1 MTETTVAQG
10 RERNVAASEE
20 SPVAGSAPAGLDARP
35 AGAVRRLVATYRSEI
50 ALGIAILLIEFVVS
64 FWTPQVFSYGNVAN
78 VAQSAAPLVI
88 MALGSLLVI
97 ITGGIDLSVGSTFSL
112 SGMVAGLAMSAGASW
127 PVASVVGLGVG
138 IVVGAV
144 NGLLVTMLGLAPF
157 VVTLITYA
165 VGASLAFVITEGHSI
180 ALLDPTFYLLNGGHL
195 IPGLA
200 NYVLFCL
207 VGTAAIEL
215 GLRKLVMGRWV
226 YAVGSNDKASRLL
239 GIPVNGIRL
248 GVYVIAGLLAAFS
261 SMLSLSYISNSE
273 ATSGANMML
282 QAIAACVIGGASLF
296 GGTGSAV
303 GAALGAVMITVIQNG
318 VNLIGINSF
327 WQGSVTGLVILVAV
341 LIDRLT
347 KIRA

>member
-1 MTETTVAQG
+1 MVESAETSQVG
-10 RERNVAASEE
+10 GE
-20 SPVAGSAPAGLDARP
+20 SGPHAPSRAGFLH
-35 AGAVRRLVATYRSEI
+35 RLGSTYRSEL
-50 ALGIAILLIEFVVS
+50 ALAVAILLIAGVVS
-64 FWTPQVFSYGNVAN
+64 FWSPQVFSYGNIAN
-78 VAQSAAPLVI
+78 VAQAAAPLVI
-88 MALGSLLVI
+88 MSLGVLLVI
-97 ITGGIDLSVGSTFSL
+97 ITSGIDLSVGSTFSL
-112 SGMVAGLAMSAGASW
+112 SGMVAGLAMLAGAPW
-127 PVASVVGLGVG
+127 PIACLAGLSIGL
-138 IVVGAV
+138 VVGAI
-144 NGLLVTMLGLAPF
+144 NGILVTFVGLAPF

-165 VGASLAFVITEGHSI
+165 VGASLAFVITDGHSI
-180 ALLDPTFYLLNGGHL
+180 ALLDPTFYLLNSGRL
-195 IPGLA
+195 IPGMS

-207 VGTAAIEL
+207 VGTILIEF
-215 GLRKLVMGRWV
+215 GLRKMVLGRWV

-239 GIPVNGIRL
+239 GIPVNGVRL
-248 GVYVIAGLLAAFS
+248 GVYMIAGLLAAFS
-261 SMLSLSYISNSE
+261 SMLSLSYISNAE

-303 GAALGAVMITVIQNG
+303 GAALGAIMITVIQNG